1 MDEIR
6 NPFAPGAGAFPH
18 ELVGR
23 DEVIADVR
31 VALERCRRGRHAR
44 HHVLTGLRGVG
55 KTVLLDHLYREAIT
69 AKITCLKIEA
79 PENDPLP
86 ALLVPELRKALLQL
100 DKLVQAGDALRR
112 GTDALR
118 NFAAV
123 FKVRY
128 GEFEASVTPAER
140 GLADSG
146 HLETDLK
153 DLLALVGEAARERD
167 TVLAIFLDEIQYLSA
182 DDLGAFLAAL
192 HHAAQMRLPIM
203 LVGAGLPQ
211 VTALLGEAKSYSE
224 RLIRILPIGPLST
237 SEAMKALTG
246 PVEDEGESWDEA
258 ALLKIAQLTEGYPY
272 FLQEWGY
279 RCWDV
284 ASASPISLAD
294 VDRATPIVLD
304 ELDRSFFRVRL
315 DRLSPKE
322 RDYLRAMASLP
333 ESRDMLSSEVAEA
346 MGGSTQSLAKAR
358 DSLIKKGMIYSNAY
372 GKIAFTVPLFGDFM
386 RRAVP
391 TEDTSR

>member
-1 MDEIR
+1 MDELR
-6 NPFAPGAGAFPH
+6 NPFASGAGAIPH
-18 ELVGR
+18 VLVGR

-69 AKITCLKIEA
+69 AKLTCLKIEA

-86 ALLVPELRKALLQL
+86 PLLVPELRKALIQL

-153 DLLALVGEAARERD
+153 
-167 TVLAIFLDEIQYLSA
+167 EIA
-182 DDLGAFLAAL
+182 GA
-192 HHAAQMRLPIM
+192 PNCI
-203 LVGAGLPQ
+203 
-211 VTALLGEAKSYSE
+211 AKSN
-224 RLIRILPIGPLST
+224 
-237 SEAMKALTG
+237 
-246 PVEDEGESWDEA
+246 
-258 ALLKIAQLTEGYPY
+258 
-272 FLQEWGY
+272 
-279 RCWDV
+279 V
-284 ASASPISLAD
+284 A
-294 VDRATPIVLD
+294 
-304 ELDRSFFRVRL
+304 
-315 DRLSPKE
+315 
-322 RDYLRAMASLP
+322 
-333 ESRDMLSSEVAEA
+333 
-346 MGGSTQSLAKAR
+346 
-358 DSLIKKGMIYSNAY
+358 
-372 GKIAFTVPLFGDFM
+372 
-386 RRAVP
+386 
-391 TEDTSR
+391 